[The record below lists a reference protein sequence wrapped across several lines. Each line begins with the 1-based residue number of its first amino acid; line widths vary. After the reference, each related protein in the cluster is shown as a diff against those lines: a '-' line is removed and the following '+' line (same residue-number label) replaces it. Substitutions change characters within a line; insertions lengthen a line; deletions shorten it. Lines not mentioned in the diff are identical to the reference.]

1 MELLVDRCPEA
12 PTGGRELIDQAYLT
26 GILSL
31 MPALLGCPLALV
43 LAELPVAP
51 AVQGALDAHAGVLGD
66 LLRLVEALERDDTE
80 ALAAAC
86 ARRPEIDAPFANACL
101 SRALGWANN
110 LAREAQ

>member
-1 MELLVDRCPEA
+1 MS
-12 PTGGRELIDQAYLT
+12 REDWIVVTKA
-26 GILSL
+26 
-31 MPALLGCPLALV
+31 
-43 LAELPVAP
+43 
-51 AVQGALDAHAGVLGD
+51 
-66 LLRLVEALERDDTE
+66 E

>member
-1 MELLVDRCPEA
+1 MTPSFAYFAKFLQPRLLA
-12 PTGGRELIDQAYLT
+12 TL
-26 GILSL
+26 
-31 MPALLGCPLALV
+31 
-43 LAELPVAP
+43 
-51 AVQGALDAHAGVLGD
+51 
-66 LLRLVEALERDDTE
+66 